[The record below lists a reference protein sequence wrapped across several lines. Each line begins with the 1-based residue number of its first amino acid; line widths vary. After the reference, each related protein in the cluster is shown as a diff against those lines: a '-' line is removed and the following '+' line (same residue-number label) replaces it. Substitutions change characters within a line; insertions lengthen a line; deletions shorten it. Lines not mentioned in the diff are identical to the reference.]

1 MASFTYHFNWEPA
14 KADTNFRKHGV
25 RFEATTAAVMDP
37 LALSLFDADHSESE
51 ERWVTLGQGGDR
63 ALLVVVHTFDELNS
77 EEAVVRIV
85 SARWATNTERRMYE
99 GR

>member
-14 KADTNFRKHGV
+14 KTDTNFRKHGV
-25 RFEATTAAVMDP
+25 RFEAATAAVMDP
-37 LALSLFDADHSESE
+37 LALSLFDADHSE
-51 ERWVTLGQGGDR
+51 
-63 ALLVVVHTFDELNS
+63 S